1 MRRFPVIEGGRSVC
15 TRDGKRGVVIDNSPE
30 QAALSRWQT
39 RQFLETE
46 RQFAKDWRQAITR
59 IDLEQ
64 LFDVGRELIHSTRR
78 PKDLV
83 EAKDLAASILAK
95 PGARYVATYLKSLD
109 PDGLSRAAFR
119 RWDTHGKPPITTY
132 APYTAHI
139 LLVDLFFT
147 IALGAD
153 LAGRERPTNRIDMSY
168 LYYLSFYPFV
178 WCSPPATNSTRE
190 RLLCSWM
197 RDRSF
202 YTARTEIRPAKTGR
216 VLRSITGGS

>member
-1 MRRFPVIEGGRSVC
+1 VHHHRLSVAELLGHKVEMRRFPVIEGGRSVC

-59 IDLEQ
+59 IDLKQ

-109 PDGLSRAAFR
+109 PEGLSRAAFR

-168 LYYLSFYPFV
+168 LYYLSFCLVFTSRDKLHQRTAPLFLDERQV
-178 WCSPPATNSTRE
+178 FLHGTN
-190 RLLCSWM
+190 
-197 RDRSF
+197 
-202 YTARTEIRPAKTGR
+202 
-216 VLRSITGGS
+216 